1 MPFSRKEAF
10 GGGGGK
16 CPRVAMS
23 HAGGAEAAGA
33 AGAAGAGGAGA
44 CHFLVKVSV
53 VGDSGVGKSA
63 LLRAEEAL
71 DGNFGGAGARAGGGA
86 KRAGAAGGGGGGG
99 QFGFSDEVDPAG
111 SPSIHFKTRDYNL
124 NGFAYKVQYWD
135 CPGSERYAALTSK
148 YCSGSAGI
156 VFVFD
161 LTNSKSFRRVSEW
174 IELLEAA
181 NPRARKVLVGNK
193 DGSIAVPRQVSRQA
207 AEQLAEKFGLQ
218 YFETD
223 ALQPQ
228 RCEAVFRDLF
238 FQIAEAIPVPTE
250 PRDLVGMGIKIGPLL
265 LQDKAYRQQLQQQT
279 S

>member
-1 MPFSRKEAF
+1 
-10 GGGGGK
+10 
-16 CPRVAMS
+16 MS
-23 HAGGAEAAGA
+23 HAGGAEAA

-44 CHFLVKVSV
+44 CHFFVKVSV

-71 DGNFGGAGARAGGGA
+71 DGDFGGAGARAGGG
-86 KRAGAAGGGGGGG
+86 KRAGAAGGGGAPL
-99 QFGFSDEVDPAG
+99 GFLHEADPAG

-193 DGSIAVPRQVSRQA
+193 YGSIAAPRQVQRQA

>member
-1 MPFSRKEAF
+1 MA
-10 GGGGGK
+10 
-16 CPRVAMS
+16 
-23 HAGGAEAAGA
+23 HAGGGA
-33 AGAAGAGGAGA
+33 AGGASVAGAGAGA
-44 CHFLVKVSV
+44 FHFLIKVSV

-71 DGNFGGAGARAGGGA
+71 DGDFGGARAGGGG
-86 KRAGAAGGGGGGG
+86 KRAGGAGIGGPSVV
-99 QFGFSDEVDPAG
+99 FAPEADPVG

-135 CPGSERYAALTSK
+135 CPGSERYAALTTK

-161 LTNSKSFRRVSEW
+161 LTNMKSFKRVIEW
-174 IELLEAA
+174 IEQLEAA

-193 DGSIAVPRQVSRQA
+193 DSSIAAPRQVSRQL
-207 AEQLAEKFGLQ
+207 AEQLAQNFGLL

-265 LQDKAYRQQLQQQT
+265 LKDKAYRQQLQQQT